1 MTSFPATVQTLSDVA
16 SALASVSLA
25 LAAGVF
31 LYRRRD
37 LAPTPRLLVILAIAF
52 LLAEAVRN
60 ATSTLPPDAETLLKL
75 ATALVAVGLAIFAW
89 PQLPRLLALPS
100 QADLA
105 HSNTLLAEA
114 NQSLESTI
122 ARRTQE
128 LADATLRFETA
139 LSRSNI
145 TVFTEDRNLVCTWV
159 HNPRPGLIAGPDGPA
174 SPGTEALKRSVVET
188 GETANETV
196 AVGSPEEGL
205 RYFDLTVSPTRD
217 ATGAIDGLLGTAV
230 DVTEKRLFEVR
241 LAALAAQIA
250 TTARRFELALDNS
263 PIIVFE
269 QDRELRYTFLYNP
282 PEGVDVDDTLGR
294 SDRDLL
300 PDADQRKLV
309 PAKQRVLDGGG
320 SETIQVELD
329 ILGIPR
335 DYEIR
340 LEPRVGPDG
349 SVEGVIG
356 TAFDLTERR
365 RNERQMRIVMREL
378 THRSKNLLAVVQ
390 AMARKTA
397 SMAPDVDTFIRDFSS
412 RLRAIAAAHDLLVAE
427 SWSGADVAALLAAS
441 LSQSVDPAAPEI
453 HIEGPALKVSPDTA
467 QMLGLAFHELTMNAM
482 RHGALSVPGGRLTVR
497 WEENDGTVALEWREE
512 GGPAVT
518 PPTRSGFGRVL
529 LERLVGASLS
539 GSVEIDYA
547 PEGLVCRISFPQDRL
562 IA

>member
-60 ATSTLPPDAETLLKL
+60 ATSTLPPDAEALLKL

-114 NQSLESTI
+114 NQSLESTV

-482 RHGALSVPGGRLTVR
+482 RHGALSVPGGRLTVQ